1 MKLIAVVAVVLSIV
15 SCSTEYKTSDP
26 SGHPSLVVITDYLSV
41 NTGADLS
48 DQIQRVID
56 EHPNRTIFFPD
67 GKYCISKPI
76 RTPADPSRSVCL
88 SLSNYAHI
96 MPVDASKWQ
105 HDEAMICLGGKF
117 PANKIGQAGSVYYL
131 EGGIIDGLGVAK
143 GVSIDSGR
151 ETMIRNTSI
160 INTVVGIHIKFGA
173 NSGSSD
179 SDIQNVNIDGNN
191 QKDCIGVLVEGFD
204 NTFTNMRIAKVHI
217 GFLIRTGGNS
227 LRNIHPLCS
236 ASQQEYESS
245 CGFVDEGAD
254 NFYSY
259 CYSDQFAT
267 AFSSRGKHS
276 TYTDCFCFWYSDKG
290 EKHTAFR
297 SSGAFN
303 SIVTNLSV
311 GMTRS
316 NAAKQNVVL
325 SVGKDGGKGKFI
337 NLHISDTSVITD
349 QTYKA
354 YVL

>member
-1 MKLIAVVAVVLSIV
+1 MKLITVAVVLLSTV
-15 SCSTEYKTSDP
+15 CCSVYEASNP
-26 SGHPSLVVITDYLSV
+26 PVHPSYLVITDYLSA
-41 NTGADLS
+41 NTGKDLS
-48 DQIQRVID
+48 DEIQRVID
-56 EHPNRTIFFPD
+56 EHPNRTIYFPD

-76 RTPADPSRSVCL
+76 LTPADPNRSVSL

-96 MPVDASKWQ
+96 MPVDAAKWQ
-105 HDEAMICLGGKF
+105 HDEAMIRLGGKL
-117 PANKIGQAGSVYYL
+117 PANKIAQAGSLYFL

-173 NSGSSD
+173 NYGSSD

-217 GFLIRTGGNS
+217 GVLLRTGGNS

-236 ASQQEYESS
+236 SSQQEFESS

-254 NFYSY
+254 NFYSF

-267 AFSSRGKHS
+267 AFSSRGNHS
-276 TYTDCFCFWYSDKG
+276 TYTDCFCFWYSNRG
-290 EKHTAFR
+290 EKHTVFH
-297 SSGAFN
+297 SSGAF
-303 SIVTNLSV
+303 SATVTNLSV
-311 GMTRS
+311 GMTKS

-325 SVGKDGGKGKFI
+325 SVGKDGGKGKFV
-337 NLHISDTSVITD
+337 NLHITDASVITD
-349 QTYKA
+349 QTYKD